1 MLREVTVRK
10 SPVLVWGESHSMVNR
25 LSKKKERDGG
35 NENQSR
41 DKVIPGKWAREERR
55 KGGKNRDV
63 WKHISIVFARR
74 RLDSSSSGHSDY
86 LRGRGP
92 KENQK
97 ESKESCAEAVERGLQ
112 ALSERRIKQGRFITE
127 CNESWVKVLFMES
140 EEDQS
145 TEACFQISKKAV
157 NATPSMLMKVLS
169 PAC

>member
-92 KENQK
+92 KKIRKNQK
-97 ESKESCAEAVERGLQ
+97 SRVQRLLREAFRLSQSVGSSRVDLLQNVMRAGWKFSSWNQEKIRVLRHVSKS
-112 ALSERRIKQGRFITE
+112 RRRQ
-127 CNESWVKVLFMES
+127 
-140 EEDQS
+140 
-145 TEACFQISKKAV
+145 
-157 NATPSMLMKVLS
+157 
-169 PAC
+169 